1 MNSMYFTEEHNLSVI
16 ERLKEYGVHWL
27 EMDPVLISRD
37 GPLAGMT
44 FVITGTLPTLTRDDA
59 KDMIQDAGGK
69 VMGSISKKTDYL
81 LAGEKAGSK
90 LVKAKNI
97 DVVILDEHALISLIS
112 G

>member
-1 MNSMYFTEEHNLSVI
+1 
-16 ERLKEYGVHWL
+16 
-27 EMDPVLISRD
+27 MDPVLISRD